1 MKLSPLMYERV
12 FFCPWLVDKERDGQ
26 ENGRSARSATAQ
38 GVKRQE
44 KANLH
49 SLQH

>member
-12 FFCPWLVDKERDGQ
+12 FFCPWLVDKERDG
-26 ENGRSARSATAQ
+26 RKI
-38 GVKRQE
+38 GVLLTQQQHRVLSQE